1 MVLDVLVRS
10 RRDRRAAK
18 RPLRKRLKRQ
28 GRTPHVLTT
37 GTLPSDGAAQREVM
51 PGVAHRQHKGLDD
64 RADPPPA
71 HAPPRAAGAALQ
83 VTAASIPLCCG

>member
-1 MVLDVLVRS
+1 
-10 RRDRRAAK
+10 
-18 RPLRKRLKRQ
+18 
-28 GRTPHVLTT
+28 
-37 GTLPSDGAAQREVM
+37 VM